1 MTDQSAGP
9 LIFAL
14 LLDGEGGARELTLD
28 EVHRWRPTD
37 GVRWVHLDH
46 VHPETEG
53 LLLELTSLEPFEA
66 RGLVEVETRPRVS
79 QIANELLLTLR
90 GVNLNPGAD
99 PQDMVSLRMT
109 AAADHVVSLRH
120 RKVMA
125 VQDVRD
131 RLAAGRGPTTS
142 ASMITAIANRL
153 TDRMGPQ
160 IQEIEDGVDDAEERV
175 LEDDVRDVRRELA
188 SWRRKAIALR
198 RYVAPQRD
206 VLTRLLELRL
216 PWFAEADLRQLREV
230 QDRVTRYVEDLDAVR
245 ERASVTQEELSQR
258 MAESM
263 NRTMYVLSIIAG
275 IFLPLSLLTGLLGI
289 NVGGIPGADVSS
301 AFIVVSV
308 ALVLIAAIELL
319 IFRRMRWF

>member
-1 MTDQSAGP
+1 
-9 LIFAL
+9 
-14 LLDGEGGARELTLD
+14 
-28 EVHRWRPTD
+28 
-37 GVRWVHLDH
+37 
-46 VHPETEG
+46 
-53 LLLELTSLEPFEA
+53 
-66 RGLVEVETRPRVS
+66 
-79 QIANELLLTLR
+79 
-90 GVNLNPGAD
+90 
-99 PQDMVSLRMT
+99 MVSLRM
-109 AAADHVVSLRH
+109 AAAEDHVVSLRH

-131 RLAAGRGPTTS
+131 QLAAGRGPTTS
-142 ASMITAIANRL
+142 ASLIVAIANRL

-160 IQEIEDGVDDAEERV
+160 VQEIEDGVDDAEERV
-175 LEDDVRDVRRELA
+175 LEDAIADLRRDLA
-188 SWRRKAIALR
+188 SQRRMAIALR

-216 PWFAEADLRQLREV
+216 RWFAESDLRHLREV

-258 MAESM
+258 VAEGM

-301 AFIVVSV
+301 AFIVVCL
-308 ALVLIAAIELL
+308 ALVLIAVLELF